1 MLTKLT
7 TPQFA
12 VDVSFWDVSWSPV
25 FEYDWAPLERHAH

>member
-25 FEYDWAPLERHAH
+25 FEWAPLERHAH